1 VNFDLGDD
9 ERALQQGI
17 RDVCKRL
24 FPMER
29 VRALEDAGGVDRT
42 LWHELGGAGVFSLR
56 VPESEGGVG
65 LGLTGA
71 ALVFEELGRALVPG
85 PLISTHLA
93 AMFIEGA
100 RGGERVVGAIERDR
114 APQLVGQ
121 LPALDTLVVLDTK
134 GVWLVDPQHLG
145 AIPLRQPLDPMTPM
159 YLVEHLPRGEK
170 IAGPKEAAR
179 WKRDGAVLAAAMLVG
194 VAAACT
200 EAAVAY
206 AKERKQF
213 GRPIGGFQAV
223 KHICADMLVR
233 EEVARVATLAAAVIC
248 DDPSA
253 GDADR
258 AVAGARLLAGD
269 AALANGKASIQ
280 VHGGMG
286 YTWEVDAH
294 LYLKR
299 AVLLSTRFGKSDE
312 LAEAVAGTL
321 TS

>member
-1 VNFDLGDD
+1 MNFDLDDD

-29 VRALEDAGGVDRT
+29 IRGLEDAGGIERT
-42 LWHELGGAGVFSLR
+42 LWHELGQSGVFSLR
-56 VPESEGGVG
+56 VPEPEGGVG

-85 PLISTHLA
+85 PVISTHLA
-93 AMFIEGA
+93 ATLIAGA
-100 RGGERVVGAIERDR
+100 RGGERVVGLIERDR
-114 APQLVGQ
+114 EPSLVGQ
-121 LPALDTLVVLDTK
+121 LPDLDTLIVTDSEGIWV
-134 GVWLVDPQHLG
+134 VDPQHLD
-145 AIPLRQPLDPMTPM
+145 ATAVAAPLDPLTPM
-159 YLVEHLPRGEK
+159 YLVEHLPEGEN
-170 IAGPKEAAR
+170 IAGPAEAER

-213 GRPIGGFQAV
+213 GRPIGSFQAV

-233 EEVARVATLAAAVIC
+233 EEVARVATYAAAVLC
-248 DDPSA
+248 DGNGV
-253 GDADR
+253 GDAGR
-258 AVAGARLLAGD
+258 AADGARLLAGD

-286 YTWEVDAH
+286 YTWEVEAH

-312 LAEAVAGTL
+312 LADAVAGTL
-321 TS
+321 SA

>member
-1 VNFDLGDD
+1 MNFDLSDD

-29 VRALEDAGGVDRT
+29 VRGLEDAGGIDRT
-42 LWHELGGAGVFSLR
+42 LWHELGQAGIFSLR
-56 VPESEGGVG
+56 LPESDGGVG
-65 LGLTGA
+65 LGMTEA
-71 ALVFEELGRALVPG
+71 VLVFEELGHALVPG
-85 PLISTHLA
+85 PVISTHLA
-93 AMFIEGA
+93 TPLIEGA
-100 RGGERVVGAIERDR
+100 RGGERVVGLIERGR
-114 APQLVGQ
+114 APQVVGQ
-121 LPALDTLVVLDTK
+121 LPALDTLVVLDPK

-145 AIPLRQPLDPMTPM
+145 AIPVRQPLDPLTPI
-159 YLVEHLPRGEK
+159 YLLEHLPKGEK
-170 IAGPKEAAR
+170 IAGPKEVER
-179 WKRDGAVLAAAMLVG
+179 WHREGAVLAAAMLLG
-194 VAAACT
+194 IASACT

-213 GRPIGGFQAV
+213 GRAIGSFQAV

-233 EEVARVATLAAAVIC
+233 EEVARVATYAAAVTC
-248 DDPSA
+248 DDRSA
-253 GDADR
+253 GDVDR
-258 AVAGARLLAGD
+258 AIAGARLLAGE

-299 AVLLSTRFGKSDE
+299 AVLMSTRFGKSDE
-312 LAEAVAGTL
+312 LAETVAATL

>member
-1 VNFDLGDD
+1 MNFDLSDD
-9 ERALQQGI
+9 ERALQQGM

-24 FPMER
+24 FPMDR

-42 LWHELGGAGVFSLR
+42 LWHELGQAGVFSLR
-56 VPESEGGVG
+56 IPESDGGVG
-65 LGLTGA
+65 LGMTEA

-85 PLISTHLA
+85 PVISTHLA
-93 AMFIEGA
+93 ASLLEGA
-100 RGGERVVGAIERDR
+100 RSGERVVGMIERDR
-114 APQLVGQ
+114 TPPVVGQ
-121 LPALDTLVVLDTK
+121 LPALDTLAVVDAK
-134 GVWLVDPQHLG
+134 GLWLLDPQHLG
-145 AIPLRQPLDPMTPM
+145 AIPVRQPLDPLTPV
-159 YLVEHLPRGEK
+159 YLIEHLPKGERFAPPSEVK
-170 IAGPKEAAR
+170 R
-179 WKRDGAVLAAAMLVG
+179 WRREGAVLSAAMLVG
-194 VAAACT
+194 IASACT

-213 GRPIGGFQAV
+213 GRVIGSFQAV

-233 EEVARVATLAAAVIC
+233 EEVARNGLYAAAVMC

-253 GDADR
+253 GDTDR
-258 AVAGARLLAGD
+258 AVAGARLLAGE

-299 AVLLSTRFGKSDE
+299 AVLMSTRFGRSDD
-312 LAEAVAGTL
+312 LAEAVASCL
-321 TS
+321 A